1 MRSRAAGA
9 ARVAAR
15 CHRVNG
21 QVHAPHDQVGA
32 DQYERPVE
40 TPLGVV
46 QASGIVRAT
55 TNSAAIA
62 TAMAARTTPVS
73 ARAWLLSQAYA
84 HQVHHSS
91 ARTSRPWSTPNASC
105 ACTMAG
111 NLGRG
116 EHVDEVEEEFEGC
129 SGIVLAR
136 GARAT
141 EDPGASFACFG
152 DDDHLFLHPCVK
164 ES

>member
-15 CHRVNG
+15 CHRVN

-73 ARAWLLSQAYA
+73 ARAWLPSQAYA

-91 ARTSRPWSTPNASC
+91 ARTSRPWSTSQRVVRVHHV
-105 ACTMAG
+105 AG